1 MRQVTR
7 NNDKKRF
14 SIFLLSSFLAYIL
27 WVLVSGGLRVNLV
40 FIILDLT
47 LFLFTFFSFIFIF
60 SQFIFPLSSDEDRFA
75 AFKRLLLYIFAQH
88 GPISIIK
95 DGSTSNIYHNVKINN
110 PGVIRLD
117 SASAALLG
125 NKTGLNRVVGPGV
138 VFTEK
143 SESVID
149 SIDLHIQKHWLGP
162 FENENPF
169 SSKRKTENSVE
180 FQERRKRADQT
191 RGFTKDGI
199 EIIPSFLISFKLISS
214 PGDGNTAFGY
224 NPLSVQR
231 ALIDQ
236 PIQQI
241 NQDNEMAVQNWN
253 KLPGFLLTDIWREIL
268 QKFRFS
274 EIFHE
279 NDSAL
284 KLIIEHIQARLTEKE
299 ISEIGEENIFIGKKI
314 TSNEFALLQEKG
326 IVFLKLYLQQL
337 WFSPEIETQL
347 ARRIKSNDYQNH
359 THPGPSFQSFP
370 ENGDNLSAE
379 EKLSQVISQTIANFH
394 GLEKISPQKLKGQL
408 MLIHPEWFE

>member
-7 NNDKKRF
+7 DNEKKRF
-14 SIFLLSSFLAYIL
+14 SIFLLSSLLAYIL
-27 WVLVSGGLRVNLV
+27 WVFVSGGLRVNLV
-40 FIILDLT
+40 FIILDLI
-47 LFLFTFFSFIFIF
+47 LFLFTFFAFLFIF
-60 SQFIFPLSSDEDRFA
+60 SQFIFPLTSYEDRLA
-75 AFKRLLLYIFAQH
+75 AFKRLLLYVFAQH
-88 GPISIIK
+88 GPINNIK
-95 DGSTSNIYHNVKINN
+95 DGFTSNIYHNLKINN

-143 SESVID
+143 SESVVN

-162 FENENPF
+162 LENENPF
-169 SSKRKTENSVE
+169 STKRKTENSVE
-180 FQERRKRADQT
+180 YQERRKRADQT
-191 RGFTKDGI
+191 RGFTRDGI
-199 EIIPSFLISFKLISS
+199 EIIPSFSISFKLISS
-214 PGDGNTAFGY
+214 PGAGNTAFGF

-236 PIQQI
+236 PIQRI
-241 NQDNEMAVQNWN
+241 NQENEMAVQDWN

-284 KLIIEHIQARLTEKE
+284 KLILEHIQARLTEKE
-299 ISEIGEENIFIGKKI
+299 IIEIGEDDVFVGKKI
-314 TSNEFALLQEKG
+314 TSNEFTLLQDKG
-326 IVFLKLYLQQL
+326 IVFLKLHLQQL

-359 THPGPSFQSFP
+359 NHPGPSFQSFK
-370 ENGDNLSAE
+370 ENEDNLSAE
-379 EKLSQVISQTIANFH
+379 EKVSQVISQTIANFH
-394 GLEKISPQKLKGQL
+394 SPEKISPQRLKEQL